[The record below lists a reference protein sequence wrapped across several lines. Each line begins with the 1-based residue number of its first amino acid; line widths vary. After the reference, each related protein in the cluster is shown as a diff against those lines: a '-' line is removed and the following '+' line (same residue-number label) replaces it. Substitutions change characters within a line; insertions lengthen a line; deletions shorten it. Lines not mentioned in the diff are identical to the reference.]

1 MEDHEVAIGFLCI
14 NNDPNPKPH
23 SDLVP
28 RSDLTLT
35 FNLTLT
41 VTLILSGIDSK
52 VSLNI
57 ASDFPTLEP
66 YVN

>member
-1 MEDHEVAIGFLCI
+1 MEGHKVAIGFLCI
-14 NNDPNPKPH
+14 NDDPNPKPH
-23 SDLVP
+23 SDFVP
-28 RSDLTLT
+28 RSDPTLT

-41 VTLILSGIDSK
+41 VALILSGIASE

>member
-1 MEDHEVAIGFLCI
+1 MDSKNVEDHEVAIGFLCR

-28 RSDLTLT
+28 RSDPTLT

-41 VTLILSGIDSK
+41 ETLILKGIDSE
-52 VSLNI
+52 VSL
-57 ASDFPTLEP
+57 TLP
-66 YVN
+66 LTFQP